1 MQSCARSSD
10 GSNLDL
16 LDARARVC
24 LDQQSQLV
32 IHNNALAQVKYL
44 YSMLPQSSRE
54 SSVAAAT
61 AAATDAL
68 GAPLRRSGSPWL
80 YAAGHGVDELA
91 QRSVTVI
98 DAVLASVPSVSMQ
111 LSIAGGMAVPARMLR
126 RP

>member
-44 YSMLPQSSRE
+44 YSMLPLEQQRKQRRRRNRRGYGRPRRAAE
-54 SSVAAAT
+54 KVGVALAVCG
-61 AAATDAL
+61 
-68 GAPLRRSGSPWL
+68 GARRG
-80 YAAGHGVDELA
+80 
-91 QRSVTVI
+91 
-98 DAVLASVPSVSMQ
+98 
-111 LSIAGGMAVPARMLR
+111 
-126 RP
+126 